1 MTKILWQDTFQTS
14 TSQKVYSVWG
24 GVGAQR
30 APRLRSTLLKYWKS
44 GPFFSFSSV
53 TLFYH
58 AFLSRSGTFWK
69 IFGQDISAKCLA
81 ADPDNLPKCFPDTPI
96 VFNEYFLNCLTWT
109 KALDAENKNN
119 YEIKFPSLSF
129 DLQTESNTFLFDK
142 RNATRFSIFFEQH
155 LFLPAWSSICD
166 NLSWNWKL

>member
-1 MTKILWQDTFQTS
+1 MAKYFPNFDGKYILTKILWQNTFQTFIKKYILTKILWQDTFQTS

-24 GVGAQR
+24 RVVAQR
-30 APRLRSTLLKYWKS
+30 APRLRSTLLKYCKS

-69 IFGQDISAKCLA
+69 IFGLDISAKCLA
-81 ADPDNLPKCFPDTPI
+81 ADPDNLPKCFPDTPL

-119 YEIKFPSLSF
+119 YEI
-129 DLQTESNTFLFDK
+129 
-142 RNATRFSIFFEQH
+142 
-155 LFLPAWSSICD
+155 
-166 NLSWNWKL
+166 